1 MCRQSLRL
9 RGLEGVRCFGRL
21 HHSHQGQYQ
30 NERGREPDGGGLA
43 EQDSPGKEMVSGADD
58 FVVDQAPES
67 AYSLGEEGRKL
78 AGSCSACLR
87 PHLAQ
92 SDGFRIESK
101 RRPAKALRG
110 TCRGGGGGGSSLSE
124 DREDSPKPAE
134 EDPPTLLKRL
144 LIGVFAGNILV
155 FVEFGGLFLLLQIGL
170 LGIPSMP
177 IWESLLAMVGAGC
190 ACGVVLGFVLPLVKG
205 EERLKQFCVFCLAG
219 GAAGTIAWI
228 TLQPDI
234 SVFVAVGANALFF

>member
-101 RRPAKALRG
+101 QGLVVPQVMVAASA
-110 TCRGGGGGGSSLSE
+110 TPEPTTSTPTIATSISSA
-124 DREDSPKPAE
+124 R
-134 EDPPTLLKRL
+134 RL
-144 LIGVFAGNILV
+144 LIAHSAF
-155 FVEFGGLFLLLQIGL
+155 
-170 LGIPSMP
+170 
-177 IWESLLAMVGAGC
+177 
-190 ACGVVLGFVLPLVKG
+190 
-205 EERLKQFCVFCLAG
+205 
-219 GAAGTIAWI
+219 
-228 TLQPDI
+228 
-234 SVFVAVGANALFF
+234 